1 MNYKK
6 IEDNEWNLHIVNSN
20 RFRIISIVVF
30 LTKKFDKNDI
40 AYANLLTQNMTFTSK
55 KYNTKNKMS
64 KIYED
69 LYGAHVSGSFGITG
83 ALESFSFSL
92 DFLNPKYTDKKY
104 FKKTLDYFTE
114 ILFNPNVK
122 NNEFENTYFNI
133 LKNDLISNIKAI
145 KDDSRKYGSIEY
157 AKLMYKGTP
166 NEYSVYPEIEDL
178 EKITPKSLYEFYKKL
193 FDGNY
198 KIDIVVHG
206 DLDYDITKY
215 IKNSFNNVKGLK
227 DKGLS
232 FNVIHNYKANIEEKI
247 DNLPFNQ
254 SRLYMGY
261 RLNNLSQYELN
272 YVLRVYNT
280 ILGTMNDSIL
290 FNIVREENSLCYA
303 IGSYYSKYN
312 PSLTIYAGINKK
324 NYEKT
329 VKLIKECVESMK
341 NKKTVEKLFNY
352 AKKTINT
359 YLNNYYDD
367 LSMQINNCWTKEF
380 EDVADVET
388 IREMI
393 EKVTLDE
400 VISLNDKIS
409 LAVIYLLKGDN

>member
-6 IEDNEWNLHIVNSN
+6 IEDNEYNLHIVNSN
-20 RFRIISIVVF
+20 RFRTISIVVF
-30 LTKKFDKNDI
+30 LTKKFNPKDI
-40 AYANLLTQNMTFTSK
+40 AFANLLTQNMTFTSK
-55 KYNTKNKMS
+55 KYNTKTKMS

-69 LYGAHVSGSFGITG
+69 LYGAHISGSFGITG

-92 DFLNPKYTDKKY
+92 DFLNPKYTDRKY
-104 FKKTLDYFTE
+104 FKKTLDYFKE
-114 ILFNPNVK
+114 ILFNPNIV
-122 NNEFENTYFNI
+122 NNEFDNTYFNI

-166 NEYSVYPEIEDL
+166 NAYSVYPEIEDL
-178 EKITPKSLYEFYKKL
+178 EKVTAKSLYNFYKTL
-193 FDGNY
+193 FNGDY

-206 DLDYDITKY
+206 DLDYDIQKY
-215 IKNSFNNVKGLK
+215 LK
-227 DKGLS
+227 DCFKDAKGSNDKSLS
-232 FNVIHNYKANIEEKI
+232 FDVIHKYSDAVEEKI

-261 RLNNLSQYELN
+261 RLNNLSSYEMN

-329 VKLIKECVESMK
+329 VKLIKECVELMK
-341 NKKTVEKLFNY
+341 DKNTVKKLFNY

-380 EDVADVET
+380 EDIDDVET
-388 IREMI
+388 IREEI
-393 EKVTLDE
+393 EKVTLDD
-400 VISLNDKIS
+400 VINLNNKIS
-409 LAVIYLLKGDN
+409 LSVIYLLKGDN